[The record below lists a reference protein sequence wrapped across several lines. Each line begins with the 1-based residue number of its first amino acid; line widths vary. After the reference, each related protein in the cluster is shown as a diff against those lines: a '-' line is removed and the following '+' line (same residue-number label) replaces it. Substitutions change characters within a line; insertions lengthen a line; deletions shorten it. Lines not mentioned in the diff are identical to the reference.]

1 MVVVV
6 VVAVLVL
13 TANLLFSHDNISYA
27 NLGHLSLYID
37 VVTFFFFSHWIVV
50 ITSANRSEDQYL
62 RPIGVKNTSQPGET
76 SPMSE

>member
-1 MVVVV
+1 MCVVVVV

-37 VVTFFFFSHWIVV
+37 VVTFFSFHFG
-50 ITSANRSEDQYL
+50 L
-62 RPIGVKNTSQPGET
+62 L
-76 SPMSE
+76 